1 MAQDFLK
8 PKGVNTSNLQKR
20 SMEDGQFRNPPT
32 YSTLGG
38 FTSADK
44 GKFDRNK
51 MTLERGGPKAVSGRP
66 I

>member
-1 MAQDFLK
+1 MAQDYLR

-32 YSTLGG
+32 YSQLGG
-38 FTSADK
+38 FTSADRS
-44 GKFDRNK
+44 KFDRNK
-51 MTLERGGPKAVSGRP
+51 MTLERGGPQAVKGRP